1 MDNQTKLF
9 QVIADVFNIHISA
22 VNSELSPDTITGWD
36 SIGMV
41 NLITELEQV
50 FEVSFDI
57 LEMAEMHNLEI
68 IKTILS
74 EKGIAFDDIAV

>member
-1 MDNQTKLF
+1 MSLLK
-9 QVIADVFNIHISA
+9 ISHYH
-22 VNSELSPDTITGWD
+22 GHH
-36 SIGMV
+36 IGMV

-74 EKGIAFDDIAV
+74 EKGVAFNDIANL

>member
-9 QVIADVFNIHISA
+9 QVVADVFNINLSA
-22 VNSELSPDTITGWD
+22 VNSGLSQDTITDWD

-57 LEMAEMHNLEI
+57 MEIAEMHNLEI
-68 IKTILS
+68 IETILA
-74 EKGIAFDDIAV
+74 EKGVAFNDIAD

>member
-9 QVIADVFNIHISA
+9 QVVADVFNINLSA
-22 VNSELSPDTITGWD
+22 VNSGLSQDTITDWD

-50 FEVSFDI
+50 FEVSFNI
-57 LEMAEMHNLEI
+57 MEIAEMHNLEI

-74 EKGIAFDDIAV
+74 EKGIAFDDISV